1 MKADIGIG
9 ISIQKL
15 IETRALV
22 QANSGGGKSYLL
34 RKLLEETHGKVQQII
49 LDIEGEFSS
58 LREKFDY
65 VVFGEGGDYP
75 LSIKYADQM
84 AKSLMELSVS
94 AIIDLSELEHHHR
107 IIFVERFLHRLVNL
121 PKNYWKPCLIVIDEA
136 HQFCPQNGN
145 VSSAKP
151 VIDLCTRGRKRGYSA
166 ILATQRI
173 SKLHKDAAAETL
185 NKFIGRTG
193 LDVDMKRAAEELGMS
208 TKQDMLS
215 LRALGEGDFFA
226 FGPAISN
233 EVTRFH
239 VEKVKTNHPRS
250 GSRIVE
256 VPKPSDKIKELLGRL
271 KDLPEEAEKEQK
283 TIDDLRRENTNLKT
297 KLTIIE
303 RTPKTINVSPKE
315 VEQIEKLKT
324 ENSSLEENRQSLIK
338 TVKEINSLK
347 ASVSKIIADLIKGA
361 NSVIEKFEMVNIP
374 TEEEIKPIGFVA
386 ALGGEQIKPR
396 IGGKTYDYEIK
407 FLPNSQAAVLLN
419 PGIENI
425 QLGKCAFEVLKFL
438 AVRPYS
444 SFSRTQIGAMTGYAP
459 NGGSFNNSISE
470 LRTKGLIDK
479 NGTNTFLLNQGGVEY
494 LKSKGVQPGVGD
506 YSPRIWLEKLPAA
519 SKKIYEILLLN
530 SEHSFSKGALGEM
543 TGYEHNGGSFNNAIS
558 KLCVLGLAERY
569 GGQIRLNQ
577 ELINI

>member
-1 MKADIGIG
+1 MKANIGIG

-121 PKNYWKPCLIVIDEA
+121 PKNYWKPCLVVIDEA
-136 HQFCPQNGN
+136 HQFCPQSGN

-193 LDVDMKRAAEELGMS
+193 LDVDMKRAAEELGMT

-250 GSRIVE
+250 GSRIIE

-283 TIDDLRRENTNLKT
+283 TIDDLKRENANLKT
-297 KLTIIE
+297 KLTLLG
-303 RTPKTINVSPKE
+303 RTPNIAASNPKE
-315 VEQIEKLKT
+315 IEQIEKLKT
-324 ENSSLEENRQSLIK
+324 ENSGLKENSQSLIK
-338 TVKEINSLK
+338 TIKEINSVK
-347 ASVSKIIADLIKGA
+347 VSVSKIIADLIKGA

-374 TEEEIKPIGFVA
+374 SEEEIKPAGFVA
-386 ALGGEQIKPR
+386 AMSGEQITQRTER
-396 IGGKTYDYEIK
+396 IRSEIK
-407 FLPNSQAAVLLN
+407 FLANSQAAVIFN
-419 PGIENI
+419 PDMENV
-425 QLGKCAFEVLKFL
+425 QLGKCAFEILKFL
-438 AVRPYS
+438 AVRPYK
-444 SFSRTQIGAMTGYAP
+444 SFSKQQIGAMTGYAP

-470 LRTKGLIDK
+470 IRTKGLIDK
-479 NGTNTFLLNQGGVEY
+479 NGTNTFLLNQSGVEY

-530 SEHSFSKGALGEM
+530 SEQSFSKSTLGEM

-569 GGQIRLNQ
+569 AGELRLNQ
-577 ELINI
+577 ELINIY